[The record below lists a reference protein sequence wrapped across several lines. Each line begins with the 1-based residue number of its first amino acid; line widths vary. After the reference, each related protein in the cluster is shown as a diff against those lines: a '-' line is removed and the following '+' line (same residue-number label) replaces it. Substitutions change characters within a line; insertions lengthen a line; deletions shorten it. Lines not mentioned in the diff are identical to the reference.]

1 MIRIILIAILIL
13 VLVRMFAMS
22 RKSAVRKP
30 EIRFDSRMYKRK
42 GISGSI
48 GKLTGFEE
56 IKKKKD

>member
-1 MIRIILIAILIL
+1 MIRIILIVIL
-13 VLVRMFAMS
+13 VLLLLRMFAMS

-48 GKLTGFEE
+48 GELTGYEE
-56 IKKKKD
+56 IKKKKG